1 MSYLYTPV
9 SGVDSW
15 TLDFLSGTG
24 KSGDVNGDGI
34 VDVSDVNIIINI
46 MLGKDTASKYNGRA
60 DVTGDGSVDVSDI
73 NTCLNII
80 LGS

>member
-1 MSYLYTPV
+1 M
-9 SGVDSW
+9 
-15 TLDFLSGTG
+15 
-24 KSGDVNGDGI
+24 NGDGI
-34 VDVSDVNIIINI
+34 VDISDVNIIVNI

-80 LGS
+80 LGI